1 MAADAILQM
10 KPSGG
15 RRLAGTIGLAFIAMV
30 LLAPFLALPLATGAR
45 PALAVVAADPYVHG
59 VLRFTLMQAGLSA
72 LLSAVFAL
80 PLALAMH
87 RRAFPGRQL
96 ILRVLLLPQALPTLV
111 AALGILA
118 VFGRSG
124 LVSSVL
130 AAAGIGR
137 LDIYGLTGILIAHV
151 FFNMPL
157 ATRLMLAALS
167 AIPAESWKLAGQLSM
182 GRRATFRLVEWPAIR
197 ASLPG
202 ILTLVFMLCVTSFA
216 VVLVLGG
223 GPSATTLEVAIYQA
237 LRYDF
242 DPARVTALSLLQ
254 IVVVSL
260 VLAVSSALGRS
271 DGGIASL
278 GGRAR
283 RYDRDGPAARVVD
296 TALIVTGLAFILAPF
311 GAILW
316 NGLASDLRALALQPA
331 VQQALVTS
339 LAIAVSAT
347 AMGLA
352 LSLALALGRRGRR
365 RGLVDYAGSVVLVVP
380 PIVVGAGWFLILRE
394 FAAVAS
400 LAPLVVVTANAV
412 MAVPFML
419 RVLTPAMDRAEA
431 QRARLAAHLGI
442 RGWAYWRL
450 VLWPALR
457 RPLGLALAF
466 GLSLSLGDLGVV
478 ALFGS
483 QDLVTLPYLLLQR
496 MGSYRTADAA
506 GIALILAATC
516 LTLMWL
522 AERGAQT
529 DRTP

>member
-1 MAADAILQM
+1 MAADVVSRMMA
-10 KPSGG
+10 SGK
-15 RRLAGTIGLAFIAMV
+15 RRLAGAIGLAFIALV
-30 LLAPFLALPLATGAR
+30 LLAPFLALPLATGAW
-45 PALAVVAADPYVHG
+45 PAFAPVAADPYVRG
-59 VLRFTLMQAGLSA
+59 VLGFTLMQAALSA
-72 LLSAVFAL
+72 ILSAAFAL

-87 RRAFPGRQL
+87 RRDFPGRQF
-96 ILRVLLLPQALPTLV
+96 ILRIMLLPQALPTLV

-124 LVSSVL
+124 VVSSAL
-130 AAAGIGR
+130 AAMGMGR

-167 AIPAESWKLAGQLSM
+167 AIPSESWKLAGQLSL
-182 GRRATFRLVEWPAIR
+182 GRRATFRLIEWPAIR
-197 ASLPG
+197 AALPG

-216 VVLVLGG
+216 IVLVLGG

-242 DPARVTALSLLQ
+242 DPARVMALSLLQ
-254 IVVVSL
+254 IVVVSF
-260 VLAVSSALGRS
+260 VLALSSVLGHPE
-271 DGGIASL
+271 GGITSL

-283 RYDRDGPAARVVD
+283 RYDRDGLVARMAD
-296 TALIVTGLAFILAPF
+296 TALIVMGLAFILAPF

-316 NGLASDLRALALQPA
+316 NGLASDLPGLAMQPALHRALL
-331 VQQALVTS
+331 TS
-339 LAIAVSAT
+339 LAIAFSAT
-347 AMGLA
+347 AIGLA
-352 LSLALALGRRGRR
+352 LSLALALGRQGRR
-365 RGLVDYAGSVVLVVP
+365 TGFIDYAGSIVLVVP

-394 FAAVAS
+394 IAAVS
-400 LAPLVVVTANAV
+400 RLAPLVVVMANAV

-419 RVLTPAMDRAEA
+419 RVLTPAMDRAET

-442 RGWAYWRL
+442 RGPAYWRL
-450 VLWPALR
+450 VLWPALQ
-457 RPLGLALAF
+457 RPLGLAMAF

-516 LTLMWL
+516 LTLMWA